1 MHIIINQQTKIL
13 RPYLKPPLVTILT
26 STFSSF
32 SYQKDDEAKL
42 WNLRTKWH
50 SFFPPLQKKQRVSLL
65 PQMSDSSTLLLL
77 STPVVK
83 GSI

>member
-1 MHIIINQQTKIL
+1 MHIIINQQTKIP
-13 RPYLKPPLVTILT
+13 RPYLKSPLLTILT

-32 SYQKDDEAKL
+32 SLQKDEQAKL

-50 SFFPPLQKKQRVSLL
+50 SFFPPIQTKQSVSLL
-65 PQMSDSSTLLLL
+65 PQSSDSSTLLLL

-83 GSI
+83 RSI